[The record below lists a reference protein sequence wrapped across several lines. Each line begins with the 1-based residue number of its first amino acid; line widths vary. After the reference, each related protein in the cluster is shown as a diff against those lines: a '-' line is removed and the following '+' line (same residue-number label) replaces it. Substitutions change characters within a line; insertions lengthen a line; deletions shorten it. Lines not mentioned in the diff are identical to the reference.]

1 MKKMTGLA
9 ALISAAALTITACS
23 DGGANPAA
31 DSEAGSQ
38 ASSHD
43 VASTALTEVKQTVA
57 DSFSTT
63 DQFWNSAT
71 IYFMLPDRFHNGN
84 PDNDLSYGRKGDAA
98 HMRGFLGGDLRGVIQ
113 KLEEGYFTDLGVD
126 AIWMSPVIENVHGY
140 DEGDKRTYAF
150 HGYWPKDWTAVDANF
165 GSEAELAELIQVAR
179 SKGVRILLD
188 VIINHTGPVTSV
200 DPLWPSDWVRTNPQ
214 CDWSSFAQ
222 NVQCALTDNL
232 PDILTE
238 SEQPVDLPP
247 QLTEKWQREG
257 RLDQEVAELDAFFA
271 RTGYPRAPKY
281 YIVKWLTDWVR
292 EYGVDGFRVDTVKH
306 VEPEIWAVLKKEA
319 SLALVEWKE
328 SNPQQALDD
337 RDFFMVGEVYHYGV
351 NNFASSDGRLYDFGD
366 RKVDFFNY
374 GFDSLINMGFAAH
387 ADQDMESIF
396 SEYSSILHGGAL
408 DGVSVL
414 NYLGSHDDQG
424 SYDRERKQVK
434 TAALKLMLAPGAAQI
449 YYGDEIARPMIDEQ
463 AYGDASMR
471 VPMDWSSIERAKTS
485 EILSHWQKLGQFR
498 QSHLSVG
505 AGVHQQL
512 SETPYIFSRTL
523 DEDHVMVALDM
534 PAGEKSV
541 DAADVFAEG
550 TLVKDYYSGAEARV
564 ESGVLTFNTEFDTLL
579 LGAVEPTEITA
590 R

>member
-1 MKKMTGLA
+1 MRKMNALA
-9 ALISAAALTITACS
+9 ALISTAALTMSACS
-23 DGGANPAA
+23 DEG
-31 DSEAGSQ
+31 
-38 ASSHD
+38 ASS
-43 VASTALTEVKQTVA
+43 TAATAAEAAVSSAPQTAPVLTEVKQGTV
-57 DSFSTT
+57 DP
-63 DQFWNSAT
+63 FWNNAT

-84 PDNDLSYGRKGDAA
+84 PDNDLSYGRKDDAA
-98 HMRGFLGGDLRGVIQ
+98 HLRGFHGGDLRGVIQ

-150 HGYWPKDWTAVDANF
+150 HGYWPKDWTNVDANF
-165 GSEAELAELIQVAR
+165 GTEEELAELIRVAR

-238 SEQPVDLPP
+238 SETPVALPP

-257 RLDQEVAELDAFFA
+257 RLEQEVAELDAFFE

-306 VEPEIWAVLKKEA
+306 VEPEIWAILKKEA
-319 SLALVEWKE
+319 SLALDEWKAN
-328 SNPQQALDD
+328 NPDEKLDD

-351 NNFASSDGRLYDFGD
+351 KDFASSDGRFYDFGD

-387 ADQDMESIF
+387 AAQDMESIF
-396 SEYSSILHGGAL
+396 SEYSSILHGGEL
-408 DGVSVL
+408 SGVSVL
-414 NYLGSHDDQG
+414 NYLGSHDDHH
-424 SYDRERKQVK
+424 SFDRERKQVK
-434 TAALKLMLAPGAAQI
+434 SAALKLMLAPGAAQI

-471 VPMDWSSIERAKTS
+471 VPMDWSSIQQAKTS
-485 EILSHWQKLGQFR
+485 EILRHWQKLGQFR
-498 QSHLSVG
+498 QSHLAVG

-512 SETPYIFSRTL
+512 SEAPYIFSRTL
-523 DEDHVMVALDM
+523 DDDSVMVALEM
-534 PAGEKSV
+534 PAGEKTV
-541 DAADVFAEG
+541 DAGKVFAEG

-564 ESGVLTFNTEFDTLL
+564 KNGSLRFDTEFDTLL
-579 LGAVEPTEITA
+579 LGAAESTEISA

>member
-1 MKKMTGLA
+1 MRKVTGLG

-23 DGGANPAA
+23 DRQPGAQSNAE
-31 DSEAGSQ
+31 DVVQ
-38 ASSHD
+38 TSSPEIS
-43 VASTALTEVKQTVA
+43 APALTDVEQVGA
-57 DSFSTT
+57 DP
-63 DQFWNSAT
+63 FWNNAT

-84 PDNDLSYGRKGDAA
+84 PANDLSYGRKNDAA
-98 HMRGFLGGDLRGVIQ
+98 HLRGFDGGDLRGVIQ

-126 AIWMSPVIENVHGY
+126 AIWMSPVIENVHGF

-150 HGYWPKDWTAVDANF
+150 HGYWPKDWTTVDANF
-165 GSEAELAELIQVAR
+165 GTEEELAELIQVAR
-179 SKGVRILLD
+179 SKGVRVLMD

-200 DPLWPSDWVRTNPQ
+200 DPQWPSDWVRTNPQ

-238 SEQPVDLPP
+238 SETPVELPP
-247 QLTEKWQREG
+247 QLVEKWQREG
-257 RLDQEVAELDAFFA
+257 RLDQEVAELDAFFE

-306 VEPEIWAVLKKEA
+306 VEPEIWALLKKEA
-319 SLALVEWKE
+319 SLALEEWKAN
-328 SNPQQALDD
+328 NPQQKLDD
-337 RDFFMVGEVYHYGV
+337 REFFMVGEVYHYGV
-351 NNFASSDGRLYDFGD
+351 NDFASSDGRLYDFGD

-387 ADQDMESIF
+387 AEQDMESIF
-396 SEYSSILHGGAL
+396 SEYSSILHGGEL

-414 NYLGSHDDQG
+414 NYIGSHDDHN
-424 SYDRERKQVK
+424 SFDRERKQVK
-434 TAALKLMLAPGAAQI
+434 SAALKLMLAPGAAQI

-471 VPMDWSSIERAKTS
+471 VPMDWNSIEQDKTS

-498 QSHLSVG
+498 HSHLAVG

-512 SETPYIFSRTL
+512 SEAPYIFTRTL
-523 DEDHVMVALDM
+523 DSDRVMVALEM
-534 PAGEKSV
+534 PQGEKSLSV
-541 DAADVFAEG
+541 EGVFAEG
-550 TLVKDYYSGAEARV
+550 ALVKDYYSGAEARV
-564 ESGVLTFNTEFDTLL
+564 ENGTLTFDTEFDTLL
-579 LGAVEPTEITA
+579 LGSPAAQAMSA

>member
-1 MKKMTGLA
+1 MKKTAGLTA
-9 ALISAAALTITACS
+9 WISAAALALTACGDDARVDQS
-23 DGGANPAA
+23 ERPVAA
-31 DSEAGSQ
+31 PDAA
-38 ASSHD
+38 ASSQT
-43 VASTALTEVKQTVA
+43 SETAVLTEVKDA
-57 DSFSTT
+57 ARDP
-63 DQFWNSAT
+63 FWNNAT

-84 PDNDLSYGRKGDAA
+84 PDNDLSYGRKDDAA
-98 HMRGFLGGDLRGVIQ
+98 HLRGFKGGDLRGVIQ
-113 KLEEGYFTDLGVD
+113 KLEEGYFSDLGVD
-126 AIWMSPVIENVHGY
+126 AIWMSPIVENVHGY

-165 GSEAELAELIQVAR
+165 GTESDLAELVEVAH

-188 VIINHTGPVTSV
+188 VIINHTGPVTSE

-214 CDWSSFAQ
+214 CDWSSFEQ
-222 NVQCALTDNL
+222 NVECALTENL

-238 SEQPVDLPP
+238 SEKPVELPP

-257 RLDQEVAELDAFFA
+257 RLEQEVAELDAFFE

-319 SLALVEWKE
+319 SIALSDWKAR
-328 SNPQQALDD
+328 NQGQKLDD

-351 NNFASSDGRLYDFGD
+351 NDFASSDGRFYDYGD

-387 ADQDMESIF
+387 ATQDMESIF
-396 SEYSSILHGGAL
+396 REYSNTLHEGAL
-408 DGVSVL
+408 KDVSVL
-414 NYLGSHDDQG
+414 NYLGSHDDQN
-424 SYDRERKQVK
+424 SFDRERKQVK

-449 YYGDEIARPMIDEQ
+449 YYGDEVARPMIDDQ

-471 VPMDWSSIERAKTS
+471 VPMDWASLQQTQTQ
-485 EILSHWQKLGQFR
+485 EILQHWQKLGQFR
-498 QSHLSVG
+498 QSHMAVG
-505 AGVHQQL
+505 AGVHKQL
-512 SETPYIFSRTL
+512 NEKPYVFTRTL
-523 DEDHVMVALDM
+523 EDDRVMVALDM
-534 PAGEKSV
+534 PKGEKSLT
-541 DAADVFAEG
+541 AAGVFAEG
-550 TLVKDYYSGAEARV
+550 ALVKDYYSGVEARV
-564 ESGVLTFNTEFDTLL
+564 EDGTLSFDTKFDTLL
-579 LGAVEPTEITA
+579 LGVEQSSQLSA

>member
-1 MKKMTGLA
+1 MNALA
-9 ALISAAALTITACS
+9 ALISTAALTMSACS
-23 DGGANPAA
+23 DEG
-31 DSEAGSQ
+31 
-38 ASSHD
+38 ASS
-43 VASTALTEVKQTVA
+43 TAATAAEAAVSSAPQTAPVLTEVKQGTV
-57 DSFSTT
+57 DP
-63 DQFWNSAT
+63 FWNNAT

-84 PDNDLSYGRKGDAA
+84 PDNDLSYGRKDDAA
-98 HMRGFLGGDLRGVIQ
+98 HLRGFHGGDLRGVIQ

-150 HGYWPKDWTAVDANF
+150 HGYWPKDWTNVDANF
-165 GSEAELAELIQVAR
+165 GTEEELAELIRVAR

-238 SEQPVDLPP
+238 SETPVALPP

-257 RLDQEVAELDAFFA
+257 RLEQEVAELDAFFE

-306 VEPEIWAVLKKEA
+306 VEPEIWAILKKEA
-319 SLALVEWKE
+319 SLALDEWKAN
-328 SNPQQALDD
+328 NPDEKLDD

-351 NNFASSDGRLYDFGD
+351 KDFASSDGRFYDFGD

-387 ADQDMESIF
+387 AAQDMESIF
-396 SEYSSILHGGAL
+396 SEYSSILHGGEL
-408 DGVSVL
+408 SGVSVL
-414 NYLGSHDDQG
+414 NYLGSHDDHH
-424 SYDRERKQVK
+424 SFDRERKQVK
-434 TAALKLMLAPGAAQI
+434 SAALKLMLAPGAAQI

-471 VPMDWSSIERAKTS
+471 VPMDWSSIQQAKTS
-485 EILSHWQKLGQFR
+485 EILRHWQKLGQFR
-498 QSHLSVG
+498 QSHLAVG

-512 SETPYIFSRTL
+512 SEAPYIFSRTL
-523 DEDHVMVALDM
+523 DDDSVMVALEM
-534 PAGEKSV
+534 PAGEKTV
-541 DAADVFAEG
+541 DAGKVFAEG

-564 ESGVLTFNTEFDTLL
+564 KNGSLRFDTEFDTLL
-579 LGAVEPTEITA
+579 LGAAESTEISA

>member
-1 MKKMTGLA
+1 MRKMNALA
-9 ALISAAALTITACS
+9 ALISTAALTMSACS
-23 DGGANPAA
+23 DEG
-31 DSEAGSQ
+31 
-38 ASSHD
+38 ASS
-43 VASTALTEVKQTVA
+43 TAATAAEAAVSSAPQTAPVLTEVKQGTV
-57 DSFSTT
+57 DP
-63 DQFWNSAT
+63 FWNNAT

-84 PDNDLSYGRKGDAA
+84 PDNDLSYGRKNDAA
-98 HMRGFLGGDLRGVIQ
+98 HLRGFHGGDLRGVIQ

-150 HGYWPKDWTAVDANF
+150 HGYWPKDWTNVDANF
-165 GSEAELAELIQVAR
+165 GTEEELAELIRVAR

-238 SEQPVDLPP
+238 SETPVALPP

-257 RLDQEVAELDAFFA
+257 RLEQEVAELDAFFE

-306 VEPEIWAVLKKEA
+306 VEPEIWAILKKEA
-319 SLALVEWKE
+319 SLALDEWKAN
-328 SNPQQALDD
+328 NPDEKLDD

-351 NNFASSDGRLYDFGD
+351 KDFASSDGRFYDFGD

-387 ADQDMESIF
+387 AAQDMESIF
-396 SEYSSILHGGAL
+396 SEYSSILHGGEL
-408 DGVSVL
+408 SGVSVL
-414 NYLGSHDDQG
+414 NYLGSHDDHH
-424 SYDRERKQVK
+424 SFDRERKQVK
-434 TAALKLMLAPGAAQI
+434 SAALKLMLAPGAAQI

-471 VPMDWSSIERAKTS
+471 VPMDWSSIQQAKTS
-485 EILSHWQKLGQFR
+485 EILRHWQKLGQFR
-498 QSHLSVG
+498 QSHLAVG

-512 SETPYIFSRTL
+512 SEAPYIFSRTL
-523 DEDHVMVALDM
+523 DDDSVMVALEM
-534 PAGEKSV
+534 PAGEKTV
-541 DAADVFAEG
+541 DAGKVFAEG
-550 TLVKDYYSGAEARV
+550 TLVRDYYSGAEARV
-564 ESGVLTFNTEFDTLL
+564 KNGILRFETEFDTLL
-579 LGAVEPTEITA
+579 LGAAESTEISA

>member
-1 MKKMTGLA
+1 MRKMNALA
-9 ALISAAALTITACS
+9 ALISAAALTMTACS
-23 DGGANPAA
+23 DEGTRSTAA
-31 DSEAGSQ
+31 TAAETALSSAQQ
-38 ASSHD
+38 A
-43 VASTALTEVKQTVA
+43 APALTEVKPGGV
-57 DSFSTT
+57 DP
-63 DQFWNSAT
+63 FWNNAT

-84 PDNDLSYGRKGDAA
+84 PDNDLSYGRKNDAA
-98 HMRGFLGGDLRGVIQ
+98 HLRGFHGGDLRGVIQ

-126 AIWMSPVIENVHGY
+126 AIWMSPIIENVHGF

-150 HGYWPKDWTAVDANF
+150 HGYWPKDWTNVDENF
-165 GSEAELAELIQVAR
+165 GTEEELAELIQVAR

-188 VIINHTGPVTSV
+188 VIINHTGPVTSE

-238 SEQPVDLPP
+238 SEEPVELPP

-257 RLDQEVAELDAFFA
+257 RLDQEVAELDAFFE

-306 VEPEIWAVLKKEA
+306 VEPEIWALLKKEA
-319 SLALVEWKE
+319 SLALAEWKAN
-328 SNPQQALDD
+328 NPQEKLDD
-337 RDFFMVGEVYHYGV
+337 RAFFMVGEVYHYGV
-351 NNFASSDGRLYDFGD
+351 KDFASSDGRFYDFGD

-387 ADQDMESIF
+387 AAQDMESIF
-396 SEYSSILHGGAL
+396 SDYSSILHDGEL
-408 DGVSVL
+408 KGVSVL
-414 NYLGSHDDQG
+414 NYLGSHDDHH
-424 SYDRERKQVK
+424 SFDRERKQVK
-434 TAALKLMLAPGAAQI
+434 SAALKLMLAPGAAQI

-471 VPMDWSSIERAKTS
+471 VPMDWSSIEQASTS

-498 QSHLSVG
+498 QSHLAVG

-512 SETPYIFSRTL
+512 SETPYVFSRTL
-523 DEDHVMVALDM
+523 DDDRVMVALDM
-534 PAGEKSV
+534 PVGKKSV
-541 DAADVFAEG
+541 DAGAVFAEG
-550 TLVKDYYSGAEARV
+550 TLVRDYYSGAEATV
-564 ESGVLTFNTEFDTLL
+564 ENGTITLDTEFDTLL
-579 LGAVEPTEITA
+579 LGPVASTA
-590 R
+590 ISAR

>member
-1 MKKMTGLA
+1 MRKMTGLA
-9 ALISAAALTITACS
+9 ALISAAALTISACS
-23 DGGANPAA
+23 DSESVSAAGARENTQAA
-31 DSEAGSQ
+31 
-38 ASSHD
+38 ASSPE
-43 VASTALTEVKQTVA
+43 TAAPVLTHVKSSA
-57 DSFSTT
+57 A
-63 DQFWNSAT
+63 DQFWNNAT

-84 PDNDLSYGRKGDAA
+84 PDNDLAYGRKNDAA
-98 HMRGFLGGDLRGVIQ
+98 YMRGFLGGDLRGVIQ

-126 AIWMSPVIENVHGY
+126 AIWMSPIIENVHGF

-150 HGYWPKDWTAVDANF
+150 HGYWPKDWTNVDENF
-165 GSEAELAELIQVAR
+165 GTEDELAELIQVAR

-188 VIINHTGPVTSV
+188 VIINHTGPVTSE

-238 SEQPVDLPP
+238 SEKPVELPP

-257 RLDQEVAELDAFFA
+257 RLTQEVAELDAFFE

-319 SLALVEWKE
+319 SIALEEWKAN
-328 SNPQQALDD
+328 NPQEKLDD
-337 RDFFMVGEVYHYGV
+337 RGFFMVGEVFHYGV
-351 NNFASSDGRLYDFGD
+351 KDFASSDGRLYDFGD
-366 RKVDFFNY
+366 RKVDFFDY

-387 ADQDMESIF
+387 ASQDMESIF
-396 SEYSSILHGGAL
+396 SEYSSILHGGEL
-408 DGVSVL
+408 EGVSVL
-414 NYLGSHDDQG
+414 NYLGSHDDHH
-424 SYDRERKQVK
+424 SFDRERKQVK
-434 TAALKLMLAPGAAQI
+434 SAALKLMLAPGAAQI

-471 VPMDWSSIERAKTS
+471 VPMDWSSIEQAKTS

-498 QSHLSVG
+498 QSHVAVG
-505 AGVHQQL
+505 AGVHKQL
-512 SETPYIFSRTL
+512 SEAPYIFSRTL
-523 DEDHVMVALDM
+523 DEDRVLVALDM
-534 PAGEKSV
+534 SVGEKSV
-541 DAADVFAEG
+541 NTGEVFAEG

-564 ESGVLTFNTEFDTLL
+564 ENGSLTFDTEFDTLL
-579 LGAVEPTEITA
+579 LGAIESTELSA